1 MRFAFSTSW
10 SAFSSMM
17 PPRAVL
23 AIKAVRFICAS
34 RAASDEPTVS
44 DEIGARHRN
53 VEVLHRLV
61 AQAVDRMR
69 LGARVLNQD
78 IHLHRRAAAG

>member
-1 MRFAFSTSW
+1 MDR
-10 SAFSSMM
+10 
-17 PPRAVL
+17 
-23 AIKAVRFICAS
+23 
-34 RAASDEPTVS
+34 

-53 VEVLHRLV
+53 IEVLRRLV

-69 LGARVLNQD
+69 LGARVVNQD